1 MAFNI
6 NIYPSSNIT
15 NMFENWLNGVAKK
28 EKAPS
33 QRGVCALLWAMWRV
47 LPDLCLKNQELFF
60 YMSYLWPLIEFV
72 CGSLSSR
79 WSAIRTW
86 ILGAAV

>member
-33 QRGVCALLWAMWRV
+33 QREFVLYYGPCGVCCQICV
-47 LPDLCLKNQELFF
+47 
-60 YMSYLWPLIEFV
+60 
-72 CGSLSSR
+72 
-79 WSAIRTW
+79 
-86 ILGAAV
+86 